1 MTKLKNDVTSPSDPN
16 TKGEKRLIF
25 RCFEAKFMGI
35 SQLSNGLFLFP
46 LLKSNRLIIDQTYSI
61 KKCLRRH
68 DTEKVNHLAVCF
80 VYLLERAVQ

>member
-1 MTKLKNDVTSPSDPN
+1 MTKLKNDVKSLSDPN
-16 TKGEKRLIF
+16 TKRVKRLICH
-25 RCFEAKFMGI
+25 CFDAKFMGI
-35 SQLSNGLFLFP
+35 SQLSNALFLFP

-80 VYLLERAVQ
+80 VYLLEWAAQ